1 MDDISEITKLIGKF
15 FPILIF
21 LVWVLISVFAN
32 ARKKGPTGRPIPPS
46 ERPTYGE
53 SQNQQQNGESGNSQI
68 SNDLKRTLETIFGES
83 SPTEYKAPQPEPEQT
98 MKRESEPIEMKT
110 SKEAAI
116 LEEQATIQRAFSEAE
131 QKVKQLPVAIPFQLH
146 DDEDER
152 NEFVVSYEELRKGFI
167 WSEILAPPVAM
178 R

>member
-32 ARKKGPTGRPIPPS
+32 ARKKGPTGKPMPPS

-53 SQNQQQNGESGNSQI
+53 SQNRQESGNSQI
-68 SNDLKRTLETIFGES
+68 SDDLKRTLETIFGES
-83 SPTEYKAPQPEPEQT
+83 KPVEAKVPQPEPEPL
-98 MKRESEPIEMKT
+98 KRENEPDEMQT
-110 SKEAAI
+110 SRESAI
-116 LEEQATIQRAFSEAE
+116 LEEQAAIQRAFSEVE
-131 QKVKQLPVAIPFQLH
+131 QKVKEIPVSTPFQLH
-146 DDEDER
+146 ETEDEES
-152 NEFVVSYEELRKGFI
+152 EFVVSREELRKGFI